1 MLKMNVVDASVFIET
16 NTGVGVYGI
25 ECNLNF
31 VNDVSTLEV

>member
-16 NTGVGVYGI
+16 NTDVGVYAV
-25 ECNLNF
+25 ECNMNF